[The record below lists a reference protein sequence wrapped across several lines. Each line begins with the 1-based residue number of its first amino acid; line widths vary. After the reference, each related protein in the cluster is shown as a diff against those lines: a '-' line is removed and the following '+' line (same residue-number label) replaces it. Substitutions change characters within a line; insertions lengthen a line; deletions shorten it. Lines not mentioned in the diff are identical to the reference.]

1 MYAGTRPRHSATARS
16 KDPRS
21 SRNTAMPISA
31 SVMISSQLPL
41 APEPLIST
49 GRYTV
54 RSIVAKRAAPG
65 HPPGYVYRISSAARD
80 QPVPAHPVC
89 SGALLLL
96 CVLIVEDQASM
107 IWIAFA
113 AYRASRVTYQTSA
126 SAYAANASPRS
137 SEQPLLGL
145 EYEPHSTS
153 ARGWGV
159 RDSEALP
166 FALSSADFHGCAP
179 ACALGRAKSSCAR
192 LTSTPGWTKPP
203 AGRGA
208 AAGRVCA
215 RATAPGTSS
224 APATATVNQ
233 MPLRRSIQNPL
244 GGWVSLGE

>member
-126 SAYAANASPRS
+126 SA
-137 SEQPLLGL
+137 
-145 EYEPHSTS
+145 
-153 ARGWGV
+153 RGWGV

-179 ACALGRAKSSCAR
+179 ACALARAKSSCAR

-244 GGWVSLGE
+244 GGGVSLGE